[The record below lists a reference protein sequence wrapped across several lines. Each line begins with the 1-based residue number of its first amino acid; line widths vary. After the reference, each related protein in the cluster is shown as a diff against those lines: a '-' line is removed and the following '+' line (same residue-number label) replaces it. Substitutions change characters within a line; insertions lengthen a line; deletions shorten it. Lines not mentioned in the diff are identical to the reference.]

1 MELSL
6 TLGLLVTESIVKM
19 TKGECLPKGNLQTC
33 SLAIFLAWPQKHAF
47 AETCR
52 PWFLRIPGR
61 NKMHVSITKRIRV
74 SSNELFPGA
83 KKMGHHQFL
92 SVCATGQAPIWFL
105 QVLHS
110 QKATNCS
117 GQVPRT
123 RGHCCPP
130 RSHRK
135 GQGKAVCDH
144 SPLCYELGA
153 CSPFVT
159 VAI

>member
-33 SLAIFLAWPQKHAF
+33 SLAILLAWPQKQAF

-52 PWFLRIPGR
+52 PWFLRIPAR
-61 NKMHVSITKRIRV
+61 NKMHVSITKWIRV
-74 SSNELFPGA
+74 SSNELFPCA
-83 KKMGHHQFL
+83 KKMGHHHLL
-92 SVCATGQAPIWFL
+92 SVCSMGQAPIWFPR
-105 QVLHS
+105 VLNS
-110 QKATNCS
+110 QKVKNCS
-117 GQVPRT
+117 GQVPRS

-135 GQGKAVCDH
+135 GQGRAGCDH
-144 SPLCYELGA
+144 SPPYYELGA

-159 VAI
+159 VAV